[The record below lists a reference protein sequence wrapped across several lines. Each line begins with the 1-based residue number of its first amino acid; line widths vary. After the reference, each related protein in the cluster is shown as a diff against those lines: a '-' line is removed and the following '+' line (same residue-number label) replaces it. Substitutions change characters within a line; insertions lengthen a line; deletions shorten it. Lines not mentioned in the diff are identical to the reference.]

1 MVISRNG
8 VGELSFIPRLVW
20 LETMVA
26 VTVKPDETQ
35 VELAEE
41 WRRYNTRAYEPMPPT
56 RTGLD

>member
-26 VTVKPDETQ
+26 VAVKPDETR
-35 VELAEE
+35 VELAQK
-41 WRRYNTRAYEPMPPT
+41 WTWHNTRAYVRRPPT
-56 RTGLD
+56 